1 MSSLNRIIFSFLIV
15 GCIFGATRVYAQE
28 QLPLS
33 SVIAEMASPGAS
45 ANAIVHKKDSEELE
59 QYILPYPGILADHPL
74 YSIKKIRDVIL
85 EFLISDPV
93 RKIEFYLLQSD
104 KDVNASIFLSEKKA
118 YPSMQ
123 RSLESA
129 LVYKKKA
136 IDRMSDISTRP
147 GALPEFIVSRSVLS
161 LEKHMI
167 VLQEMQNIE
176 SKDIQSFVVSHQ
188 SQLKSLLEKARSVNR

>member
-1 MSSLNRIIFSFLIV
+1 
-15 GCIFGATRVYAQE
+15 
-28 QLPLS
+28 
-33 SVIAEMASPGAS
+33 
-45 ANAIVHKKDSEELE
+45 
-59 QYILPYPGILADHPL
+59 
-74 YSIKKIRDVIL
+74 
-85 EFLISDPV
+85 
-93 RKIEFYLLQSD
+93 
-104 KDVNASIFLSEKKA
+104 
-118 YPSMQ
+118 MQ